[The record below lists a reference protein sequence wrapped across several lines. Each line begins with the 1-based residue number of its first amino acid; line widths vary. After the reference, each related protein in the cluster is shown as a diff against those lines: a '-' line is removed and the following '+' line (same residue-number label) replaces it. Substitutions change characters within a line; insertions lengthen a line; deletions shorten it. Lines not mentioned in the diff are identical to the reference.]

1 MNLIFVT
8 FIIILIFFALY
19 YTFDIDQQTKITL
32 ETEKPYERM
41 KIHVEEKIP
50 EGAKP
55 EESKR
60 LPDVLI
66 IGVKKSGTM
75 TLGRRSRR
83 CSFKSYF

>member
-1 MNLIFVT
+1 M
-8 FIIILIFFALY
+8 
-19 YTFDIDQQTKITL
+19 DQQTKITL
-32 ETEKPYERM
+32 ETEKPHEM
-41 KIHVEEKIP
+41 IHVEEKIP